1 MRVAFIYVAFIALI
15 LRLGSW
21 DDGRGDPYGADTDG
35 NKYGSALK
43 R

>member
-1 MRVAFIYVAFIALI
+1 MALRYVALIALI

-21 DDGRGDPYGADTDG
+21 NDGKGNPCGADTDG
-35 NKYGSALK
+35 NKYGSAVM